1 MELKAF
7 CPVLS
12 FIFLVST
19 VHDIFR
25 IKFGKKV
32 ILLSS
37 LGNFDVSSGI
47 VLEEKILVF
56 GVFLNPLFEL
66 RVVKEGKIS
75 LGLKVF

>member
-1 MELKAF
+1 MLKLFLFSFFTLELKGF

-25 IKFGKKV
+25 VEFGKKV

-47 VLEEKILVF
+47 VLEE
-56 GVFLNPLFEL
+56 
-66 RVVKEGKIS
+66 
-75 LGLKVF
+75 